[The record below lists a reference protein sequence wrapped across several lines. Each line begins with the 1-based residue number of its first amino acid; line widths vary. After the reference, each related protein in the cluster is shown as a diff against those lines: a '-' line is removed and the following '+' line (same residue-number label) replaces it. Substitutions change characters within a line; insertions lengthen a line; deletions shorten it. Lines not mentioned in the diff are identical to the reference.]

1 MYTYARAS
9 SILNKAESI
18 PPLSEV
24 DFKAGA
30 EGRRRQLLIEISRAP
45 TELTKAI
52 DELKTEDIASMLNR
66 ISDLFNSWYQE
77 DQVIRDPDP
86 GARAYKLHLVR
97 GVRQVLAKGLM
108 ALGIKPLE
116 RI

>member
-1 MYTYARAS
+1 
-9 SILNKAESI
+9 
-18 PPLSEV
+18 
-24 DFKAGA
+24 
-30 EGRRRQLLIEISRAP
+30 
-45 TELTKAI
+45 ELTKAI